1 MGFSGAFGGA
11 GHLVARDQRGRLV
24 AAIVVV
30 SVAVLSGCQAGE
42 ASSEAVRPSQAGV
55 QQEQTDTT
63 NAVPSASEE
72 ALAGYVQKVADLYE
86 ERYQGLEIQGVNEF
100 TDAVR
105 MAPSNPVE
113 AANILTG
120 LGVTQKSIEINDKL
134 YKEACSDPSLVDAY
148 EFLGGLCPND
158 LSSYLKSTNVVEF
171 LLQDFDYTIP
181 RTAGE
186 YKIPTLVGL
195 ISQSDIEEQQS
206 DISSQ
211 VSKLIMGEM
220 KSIGD
225 LNNTPLTAA
234 NKPEEMGIENWLN
247 ALLTALPQ
255 VNHENS
261 PVVKGISNPE
271 QKKAWGDQY
280 EKIVNGAIQIVKE
293 YSKG

>member
-1 MGFSGAFGGA
+1 MIEKNRINGNK
-11 GHLVARDQRGRLV
+11 RKI
-24 AAIVVV
+24 AAIGAA
-30 SVAVLSGCQAGE
+30 VALAVGLAACGSTVEKAPQSPPASTSTEQGPQQE
-42 ASSEAVRPSQAGV
+42 TPEKSLRPISSE
-55 QQEQTDTT
+55 TD
-63 NAVPSASEE
+63 PE

-100 TDAVR
+100 IDAVR

-158 LSSYLKSTNVVEF
+158 LSSYLKSTNVVEY

-195 ISQSDIEEQQS
+195 ISQSDIEQQS

-211 VSKLIMGEM
+211 VRNLIMSEM

-247 ALLTALPQ
+247 ALLTALPE
-255 VNHENS
+255 VNHDNS
-261 PVVKGISNPE
+261 PVVIGIKDPE

-293 YSKG
+293 NSVS